1 MEGLIFDM
9 KRYAIHDGPGI
20 RTTVFFKGCPLR
32 CRWCHNPESQAGGQS
47 MMHSVQKLDGHEF
60 NADHTV
66 GERIT
71 PQEVIRR
78 VMRDR
83 MFFDDSNGGVTFSGG
98 EPLLQTDFLLECL
111 KLAKEAGLHTTVD
124 TAGAVALTP
133 EMLDKICDLTDLFLY
148 DVKTVDPER
157 FSTWIGNG
165 FDHVV
170 ANLKHI
176 AKRGSHVLA
185 RIPVIPGVNNDPESI
200 SAISRFLNEL
210 GVRYVEMLPFHRTG
224 SDKYER
230 LGMQWGMGDA
240 KSLTKKDLVPL
251 KEQMAREL
259 PGVVFADD
267 LREASKANNW

>member
-32 CRWCHNPESQAGGQS
+32 CRWCHNPESQSGGKS
-47 MMHSVQKLDGHEF
+47 MMHSVQKLDGNEF

-66 GERIT
+66 GERISAE
-71 PQEVIRR
+71 EVMKR

-83 MFFDDSNGGVTFSGG
+83 MFFDDSHGGVTFSGG
-98 EPLLQTDFLLECL
+98 EPLLQADFLLECL
-111 KLAKEAGLHTTVD
+111 TLAKNAGLHTTVD
-124 TAGAVALTP
+124 TAGAVDLTP
-133 EMLDKICDLTDLFLY
+133 EMLDKICDKTDLFLY

-157 FSTWIGNG
+157 FSTWIGKG
-165 FDHVV
+165 FDRVV
-170 ANLKHI
+170 TNLKHI
-176 AKRGSHVLA
+176 AKRGNNVLA

-200 SAISRFLNEL
+200 SAISRFLGEL
-210 GVRYVEMLPFHRTG
+210 GLHYVEMLPFHRTG

-230 LGMQWGMGDA
+230 LGMEWRMGDA
-240 KSLTKKDLVPL
+240 KSLTKADLVPL

-267 LREASKANNW
+267 HHSA